1 MSVNVQE
8 FTDENFG
15 SDVVQS
21 DIPVLIDFWATWCG
35 PCKMIAPIIE
45 EIASD
50 YDGKIKVGKVNV
62 DENGGTAMKYG
73 IRSIPTLLVMKD
85 GQIINQKVGA
95 IHKAEIK
102 KGIEAESYYHRLW
115 SGRTHRRYLCG
126 SSQSGTTRF

>member
-8 FTDENFG
+8 FTDENFE

-50 YDGKIKVGKVNV
+50 YDGKVKVGKVNV
-62 DENGGTAMKYG
+62 DENGGTAMQYG
-73 IRSIPTLLVMKD
+73 IRGIPTLLVMKD

-95 IHKAEIK
+95 IHKAEIATMLDE
-102 KGIEAESYYHRLW
+102 IL
-115 SGRTHRRYLCG
+115 
-126 SSQSGTTRF
+126 